1 MVTVTS
7 AELQKNFGQYREQ
20 ALREPVSV
28 THHGRESLVVMAA
41 DEFKRLK
48 ALDTR
53 QVLFVSELPEDM
65 KTALASSTPSPEAAE
80 FNNEFKP

>member
-7 AELQKNFGQYREQ
+7 AQMQKQFGRFRDIAQ
-20 ALREPVSV
+20 REPV
-28 THHGRESLVVMAA
+28 TITNHGRESLVMISA

-53 QVLFVSELPEDM
+53 KAYYAHELPDDIVAELD
-65 KTALASSTPSPEAAE
+65 KGYQGGTTPSLDHLMR
-80 FNNEFKP
+80 